1 MAAEWLPKY
10 GYTERHIKTIVELI
24 HVTEIPHRPINKL
37 QEIICDADLDYLGRD
52 DFEEISNRLRL
63 ELRGMGKIDSDRAWD
78 EIQVDFLKNHKFF
91 TKTSIAAR
99 RKKKKEN
106 LKVVME
112 RLENN
117 EYAD

>member
-1 MAAEWLPKY
+1 MSTFTLL
-10 GYTERHIKTIVELI
+10 V
-24 HVTEIPHRPINKL
+24 
-37 QEIICDADLDYLGRD
+37 ADLDYLGRD

-63 ELRGMGKIDSDRAWD
+63 ELRGMGKIDSDRVWD

>member
-1 MAAEWLPKY
+1 
-10 GYTERHIKTIVELI
+10 
-24 HVTEIPHRPINKL
+24 
-37 QEIICDADLDYLGRD
+37 
-52 DFEEISNRLRL
+52 
-63 ELRGMGKIDSDRAWD
+63 MGKIESDRAWD
-78 EIQVDFLKNHKFF
+78 KIQVDFLKKHKFF

-106 LKVVME
+106 LKVVMQ